1 MSNQEDSQ
9 KFFNSLYSD
18 SCQPQLLDASI
29 SEDISNSSRSFLYPP
44 DCSYQ
49 ECLSKPQRNYLL
61 NPYCQFPYST
71 NLSRISTT
79 TSNPNSFSNFNP
91 YSSSFFQRQPAKN
104 VFSESSCQYPREA
117 SLYQYQIQPSQN
129 LEMNPFQNNFSYSSG
144 PSSDSSMLQETPIAN
159 KKLSSVDREWTSQD
173 DQILLE
179 YVERYRN
186 DWKKVFREF
195 KKRNKNV
202 TIAYLKNKYRF
213 IKTTPFEL
221 RVRFTHHEDLLIA
234 KYVNMLGKK
243 WDEIASYFHNRT
255 PIMIKNRYYS
265 FIKKRNI
272 MKELLTE
279 TSEKDPMVD
288 PIASSITDQS
298 SVKSHSS
305 SYDSVQT
312 PFEEIAD
319 QYSCNIGPEDQLID
333 RTDPFQDRVVYSL
346 DQVECPPTTESK
358 FQTDVLESEQP
369 NFQENLKIHEQ
380 LHSSFFFR
388 DLFPELFTEAELQE
402 KDEFIP
408 FEFPSKD
415 KKP

>member
-1 MSNQEDSQ
+1 M
-9 KFFNSLYSD
+9 NS
-18 SCQPQLLDASI
+18 
-29 SEDISNSSRSFLYPP
+29 
-44 DCSYQ
+44 
-49 ECLSKPQRNYLL
+49 
-61 NPYCQFPYST
+61 
-71 NLSRISTT
+71 
-79 TSNPNSFSNFNP
+79 
-91 YSSSFFQRQPAKN
+91 
-104 VFSESSCQYPREA
+104 
-117 SLYQYQIQPSQN
+117 
-129 LEMNPFQNNFSYSSG
+129 FQNNYIYSSA
-144 PSSDSSMLQETPIAN
+144 DLVAQQETPIAN

-173 DQILLE
+173 DQILLD

-221 RVRFTHHEDLLIA
+221 RVRFTHQEDVLIA

-272 MKELLTE
+272 MKELLSE
-279 TSEKDPMVD
+279 TQGKDPMVD
-288 PIASSITDQS
+288 PITSSYTDQS
-298 SVKSHSS
+298 SIKSHTSS
-305 SYDSVQT
+305 LDSVQT
-312 PFEEIAD
+312 PNDEILD
-319 QYSCNIGPEDQLID
+319 QYSSNIGLESQMDD
-333 RTDPFQDRVVYSL
+333 NTDPFQDRGAYCL
-346 DQVECPPTTESK
+346 DQVECPPTTESRL
-358 FQTDVLESEQP
+358 QTEVFEPEIP

-402 KDEFIP
+402 KDDFLP

>member
-1 MSNQEDSQ
+1 M
-9 KFFNSLYSD
+9 
-18 SCQPQLLDASI
+18 
-29 SEDISNSSRSFLYPP
+29 
-44 DCSYQ
+44 
-49 ECLSKPQRNYLL
+49 
-61 NPYCQFPYST
+61 NPYQ
-71 NLSRISTT
+71 
-79 TSNPNSFSNFNP
+79 NS
-91 YSSSFFQRQPAKN
+91 
-104 VFSESSCQYPREA
+104 
-117 SLYQYQIQPSQN
+117 
-129 LEMNPFQNNFSYSSG
+129 FSYSSG
-144 PSSDSSMLQETPIAN
+144 PSADLIMQQETPIAN

-173 DQILLE
+173 DQILLD

-195 KKRNKNV
+195 RKRNKNV

-221 RVRFTHHEDLLIA
+221 RVRFSHQEDLLIA

-272 MKELLTE
+272 MKELLSE
-279 TSEKDPMVD
+279 THVKDPMFD
-288 PIASSITDQS
+288 PIASSNTDQS
-298 SVKSHSS
+298 SVKSNSS
-305 SYDSVQT
+305 NLDSVQN
-312 PFEEIAD
+312 PSEEIVD
-319 QYSCNIGPEDQLID
+319 QYFSSLVEGQTFE
-333 RTDPFQDRVVYSL
+333 REDPFQDPMAYGSE
-346 DQVECPPTTESK
+346 QITCFPTTESK
-358 FQTDVLESEQP
+358 FQTEVYEPEQP

-402 KDEFIP
+402 RDDFMP
-408 FEFPSKD
+408 FEIPSKD

>member
-9 KFFNSLYSD
+9 KHFNSLYSD
-18 SCQPQLLDASI
+18 TCQTQLLDACI
-29 SEDISNSSRSFLYPP
+29 SEDINNPSGSILYSPNLTYSEGTSRPQSNH
-44 DCSYQ
+44 
-49 ECLSKPQRNYLL
+49 LL
-61 NPYCQFPYST
+61 NPYCQIPFS
-71 NLSRISTT
+71 NSLSRVSTT
-79 TSNPNSFSNFNP
+79 TSNTNSFSNFNP
-91 YSSSFFQRQPAKN
+91 YSSSFLQSQPSRDF
-104 VFSESSCQYPREA
+104 FSESFNPYPIE
-117 SLYQYQIQPSQN
+117 SSSYQYQIPNYPN
-129 LEMNPFQNNFSYSSG
+129 LEINSFHNNYSCPAVDLG
-144 PSSDSSMLQETPIAN
+144 MQQDTPIAN
-159 KKLSSVDREWTSQD
+159 KKLNSVDREWTMQD
-173 DQILLE
+173 DQILLD

-195 KKRNKNV
+195 KKKNKNV

-221 RVRFTHHEDLLIA
+221 RVRFSHQEDLLIA
-234 KYVNMLGKK
+234 KYVNLLGKK
-243 WDEIASYFHNRT
+243 WDEIACYFHNRT

-272 MKELLTE
+272 MKELLWE
-279 TSEKDPMVD
+279 TQEKDPLLD
-288 PIASSITDQS
+288 PVASSITDQS
-298 SVKSHSS
+298 SVRSHPSS
-305 SYDSVQT
+305 LESVQT
-312 PFEEIAD
+312 PNDEITD
-319 QYSCNIGPEDQLID
+319 QYSANLGFESQFDDKTDLFED
-333 RTDPFQDRVVYSL
+333 RGTYNL

-358 FQTDVLESEQP
+358 LQTEVLEPELT